1 MRKFRWDKSHNLDEL
16 LDQMKEID
24 LSLLNEKI
32 IFGMAVDKTNEP
44 KPSFLILKFIPKDEH
59 VPDDLEYDYDDY
71 LIVRKAVSLDFFKE
85 MIETIR
91 NEKELGIKPLE
102 NFILKIDSWDGN
114 FITSNRS
121 WGLIQSEFPTIYYQ
135 GRINNQNAGH
145 ILQDNLCGNNNP
157 PFPTADK
164 ALTHIFDLRITFNFT
179 QTEFMIVIPD
189 LRARIKQI
197 MISDKKIKVDIENN
211 GFKNNELIAQAY
223 ISGDGITKTES
234 FLEIKNGSSEI
245 KFEKEIEHIMILLCT
260 KSGEVIDQKEISM
273 KYKQEDSTVIVETPA
288 YSLLEI
294 IKLGEGSHIEF
305 KAKLDNPEPFVS
317 SVVSF
322 ANYDGGRI
330 FVGVDDY
337 GEIVGVKKPE
347 DVLSKISNWIAQYC
361 DPRVEV
367 NAYFSQELGIIVVE
381 ISVGD
386 KRPYFLKAGGCY
398 IRHGATDRL
407 ATRVELENMQAKN
420 NASNGLHI

>member
-44 KPSFLILKFIPKDEH
+44 KPSFSILKFIPKDEH

-114 FITSNRS
+114 FITSNRP

-197 MISDKKIKVDIENN
+197 MISDKKN
-211 GFKNNELIAQAY
+211 
-223 ISGDGITKTES
+223 
-234 FLEIKNGSSEI
+234 
-245 KFEKEIEHIMILLCT
+245 
-260 KSGEVIDQKEISM
+260 
-273 KYKQEDSTVIVETPA
+273 
-288 YSLLEI
+288 
-294 IKLGEGSHIEF
+294 
-305 KAKLDNPEPFVS
+305 
-317 SVVSF
+317 
-322 ANYDGGRI
+322 
-330 FVGVDDY
+330 
-337 GEIVGVKKPE
+337 
-347 DVLSKISNWIAQYC
+347 
-361 DPRVEV
+361 
-367 NAYFSQELGIIVVE
+367 
-381 ISVGD
+381 
-386 KRPYFLKAGGCY
+386 
-398 IRHGATDRL
+398 
-407 ATRVELENMQAKN
+407 
-420 NASNGLHI
+420 

>member
-1 MRKFRWDKSHNLDEL
+1 
-16 LDQMKEID
+16 
-24 LSLLNEKI
+24 
-32 IFGMAVDKTNEP
+32 
-44 KPSFLILKFIPKDEH
+44 
-59 VPDDLEYDYDDY
+59 
-71 LIVRKAVSLDFFKE
+71 
-85 MIETIR
+85 
-91 NEKELGIKPLE
+91 
-102 NFILKIDSWDGN
+102 
-114 FITSNRS
+114 
-121 WGLIQSEFPTIYYQ
+121 
-135 GRINNQNAGH
+135 
-145 ILQDNLCGNNNP
+145 
-157 PFPTADK
+157 
-164 ALTHIFDLRITFNFT
+164 
-179 QTEFMIVIPD
+179 
-189 LRARIKQI
+189 
-197 MISDKKIKVDIENN
+197 
-211 GFKNNELIAQAY
+211 
-223 ISGDGITKTES
+223 
-234 FLEIKNGSSEI
+234 
-245 KFEKEIEHIMILLCT
+245 MILLCT

-398 IRHGATDRL
+398 IRHGQQIDL
-407 ATRVELENMQAKN
+407 LLE
-420 NASNGLHI
+420 